1 MQPKS
6 LISLGLLINE
16 NGWWF
21 IPKIWCCTN
30 PHPPPHHSKI
40 RLSRV
45 GDSFLEN
52 VCGQTVMLQIPWSAK
67 YENENFEK
75 AFPFY
80 RA

>member
-1 MQPKS
+1 MKMGGGLFLKFGVA
-6 LISLGLLINE
+6 LI
-16 NGWWF
+16 
-21 IPKIWCCTN
+21 PTH
-30 PHPPPHHSKI
+30 PHPSTI

-52 VCGQTVMLQIPWSAK
+52 VCGHTVTLQIPWSAK